1 MAFLKTHPQ
10 KENITFPVLV
20 PNLKGL
26 EAAIKSGATEVAIFG
41 AASEGFSKAN
51 INCTIDESL
60 ARFKEVCDVALAK
73 GIRVRGYV
81 STPTPQF
88 PNLLYFS
95 LSIFHIS
102 TRGYFYLYTSANR
115 RYVSCIIACP
125 YDGPTPPSTVLRI
138 AQQMLSIGCYEISL
152 GDTIG
157 VGTPSQI

>member
-73 GIRVRGYV
+73 GIRARGYI
-81 STPTPQF
+81 STPPPQF
-88 PNLLYFS
+88 ELPIFRDYS
-95 LSIFHIS
+95 TSILH
-102 TRGYFYLYTSANR
+102 LYTL
-115 RYVSCIIACP
+115 RYLCFVYVC
-125 YDGPTPPSTVLRI
+125 
-138 AQQMLSIGCYEISL
+138 
-152 GDTIG
+152 
-157 VGTPSQI
+157 